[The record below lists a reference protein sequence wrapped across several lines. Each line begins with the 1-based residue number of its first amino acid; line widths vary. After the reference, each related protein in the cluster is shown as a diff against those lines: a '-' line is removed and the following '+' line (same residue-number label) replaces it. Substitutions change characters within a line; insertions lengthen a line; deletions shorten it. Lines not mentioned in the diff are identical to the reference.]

1 MSTEKST
8 TTKTARA
15 SAALPA
21 AGADDTTPTKVDLT
35 SGVQTLTLW
44 ASYTRGGSGGYARL
58 KPQVSPDGVT
68 WYRATLIDGG
78 TISGTAPAG
87 VLATRALEYDLPVPA
102 DGTILRTAHTV
113 DVRGARFFRCGAAEV
128 GNTGAPGTLEL
139 LASEDAS

>member
-8 TTKTARA
+8 TPKTARA

-44 ASYTRGGSGGYARL
+44 ASYARGGADGYARI
-58 KPQVSPDGVT
+58 KPQVSPNGET
-68 WYRATLIDGG
+68 WYRATLINTTIGG
-78 TISGTAPAG
+78 VAPAG
-87 VLATRALEYDLPVPA
+87 VLATRAVEYDLPVPA
-102 DGTILRTAHTV
+102 SGAVLRTAHTV
-113 DVRGARFFRCGAAEV
+113 DVRGARFFRCPAAEV